1 MDRGADDIRYAARIS
16 GLQLGGIFLFVLVL
30 ALTNEDGVPAQALP
44 KLFLL
49 VVAILGVGMAWRWER
64 VGGMMLI
71 VSALALSLSVYQAY
85 PILGPVGLLLAVL
98 IYTPLPLIAGILFL
112 LSSRGTRR
120 GIVSGRAFGCTKSGS
135 SLCAT
140 LKDEP
145 G

>member
-1 MDRGADDIRYAARIS
+1 MDRGADDIRRAARAS
-16 GLQLGGIFLFVLVL
+16 GLQVAGIFLFVLML

-44 KLFLL
+44 KLSLL

-71 VSALALSLSVYQAY
+71 VSALALGLSAYQSY

-120 GIVSGRAFGCTKSGS
+120 DMGPGRAFGCTESGS
-135 SLCAT
+135 
-140 LKDEP
+140 
-145 G
+145 

>member
-1 MDRGADDIRYAARIS
+1 MDRGADDIRWAARIS
-16 GLQLGGIFLFVLVL
+16 GLQLGGI
-30 ALTNEDGVPAQALP
+30 
-44 KLFLL
+44 FLL

-71 VSALALSLSVYQAY
+71 VSALALGLSVYQAH
-85 PILGPVGLLLAVL
+85 PILGPVGLLLALL

-120 GIVSGRAFGCTKSGS
+120 GMVPGRAFGCTKSGS

>member
-1 MDRGADDIRYAARIS
+1 MDREADDIRRAARVS
-16 GLQLGGIFLFVLVL
+16 GLQVGGIFLFVLML

-64 VGGMMLI
+64 VGGVMLI
-71 VSALALSLSVYQAY
+71 VSALALSLSVYQGY

-98 IYTPLPLIAGILFL
+98 TYTPLPLIAGILFL

-120 GIVSGRAFGCTKSGS
+120 DIGPSRAFGCTKSGS
-135 SLCAT
+135 
-140 LKDEP
+140 
-145 G
+145 